1 MQGVEIVNIIHS
13 YEGLIGVEWTVNFG
27 LIALLICFVG
37 AITVHLDILQ
47 NICSVLICVVLFGMI
62 ICAIGYL
69 IKTDKILDTKY
80 EVTISDEVLMT
91 EFYEKYEVISQNDK
105 IFTVREKE

>member
-27 LIALLICFVG
+27 LIALLICF
-37 AITVHLDILQ
+37 ISMFPINSDMFD
-47 NICSVLICVVLFGMI
+47 NICSVLIYVSMFGII
-62 ICAIGYL
+62 ICTIGVC

-105 IFTVREKE
+105 TFTVREKE

>member
-37 AITVHLDILQ
+37 AITVHLDTLQ
-47 NICSVLICVVLFGMI
+47 NICSILICVVGFGMI
-62 ICAIGYL
+62 VCIIGNC
-69 IKTDKILDTKY
+69 IKTDEIFDTKY
-80 EVTISDEVLMT
+80 EVTISDEVLLT